1 MRLISGEASPSRFTN
16 HNHSICRIQGR
27 RDPSQAT
34 SGSKH
39 AKARILPFGTS
50 QALTPSLP
58 SVLRNLSAD
67 CITSSP
73 TQSHSAPRHA
83 SRALLLPEIV
93 ATILRTES
101 TSPSLLHTCVFINK
115 IFSFE
120 ACRILW
126 EGCGARYNSATTG
139 HVTPKIKHLAR
150 HYTQRA
156 QFYTNFIHILMFHD
170 EGEAR

>member
-73 TQSHSAPRHA
+73 TQCTLHLAMHHALSFSPRSSRPFCELEAHLLVSCIYVYLSTKFSH
-83 SRALLLPEIV
+83 
-93 ATILRTES
+93 LR
-101 TSPSLLHTCVFINK
+101 L
-115 IFSFE
+115 
-120 ACRILW
+120 CRILW
-126 EGCGARYNSATTG
+126 EVLDIIGAC
-139 HVTPKIKHLAR
+139 
-150 HYTQRA
+150 
-156 QFYTNFIHILMFHD
+156 
-170 EGEAR
+170 

>member
-1 MRLISGEASPSRFTN
+1 MLIV
-16 HNHSICRIQGR
+16 
-27 RDPSQAT
+27 
-34 SGSKH
+34 
-39 AKARILPFGTS
+39 
-50 QALTPSLP
+50 SLP
-58 SVLRNLSAD
+58 HRHNLTLHLAM
-67 CITSSP
+67 
-73 TQSHSAPRHA
+73 HH
-83 SRALLLPEIV
+83 ALLLPEIV

-170 EGEAR
+170 EGEAAITDEP